1 MKYSTITAL
10 SVVALA
16 AASPVKPGRKSFTAP
31 LPTSSAKTA
40 RDTLLEKMQLTI
52 PAAANTNMLDNII
65 SNAKWATRSVGEAI
79 KRDGNDNGRGRGRGR
94 NKDND
99 NNDDNNAII
108 VILGIDD
115 KNDEQKKQER
125 KFLTHPL
132 PLL

>member
-1 MKYSTITAL
+1 
-10 SVVALA
+10 
-16 AASPVKPGRKSFTAP
+16 
-31 LPTSSAKTA
+31 
-40 RDTLLEKMQLTI
+40 
-52 PAAANTNMLDNII
+52 MLDNII

-79 KRDGNDNGRGRGRGR
+79 KRDGDGNGRGGRGRGR

-99 NNDDNNAII
+99 DNNNAII

-125 KFLTHPL
+125 KFLTHHL

>member
-1 MKYSTITAL
+1 
-10 SVVALA
+10 
-16 AASPVKPGRKSFTAP
+16 
-31 LPTSSAKTA
+31 
-40 RDTLLEKMQLTI
+40 
-52 PAAANTNMLDNII
+52 MLDNII

-79 KRDGNDNGRGRGRGR
+79 KRDGDGNGRGGRGRGR

-99 NNDDNNAII
+99 DNDDDNNAII